1 MTSDTESQAEQCRR
15 SITMLDVQV
24 LAAIDRREWTT
35 ADRLDRQRN
44 KLRRMLAAFHDEKA
58 AGFARTLASTGA
70 TECRSYITH
79 HKAQAAQLRKDA
91 AS

>member
-24 LAAIDRREWTT
+24 LAAIDRRDWTS

-44 KLRRMLAAFHDEKA
+44 KLRRMLAGYH
-58 AGFARTLASTGA
+58 ASRGEVA
-70 TECRSYITH
+70 
-79 HKAQAAQLRKDA
+79 KAAQLRKDA